1 MGRVLMAV
9 LLLLAAPAA
18 AQTRLIT
25 DLSQSRIEISHRF
38 SGAELL
44 IFGAIQHPRGQTPPK
59 PPGIAVVLR
68 GPAAAITVRK
78 KARVAGI
85 WVNRRSMRFET
96 APGYYAVATTRP
108 INELLDARNAAIYEI
123 GLNHLQLSPATTAA
137 PVQTAEF
144 EDGLLALRQ
153 RQGLFVELPEGV
165 RVTDRILY
173 QARLPIPA
181 EVPAGSYTAQ
191 IFLIDGGE
199 VRATS
204 STEITIDKTGFER
217 SLFVLAHQ
225 HGFLYG
231 LGSVVLALAMGLAAG
246 AIGRR
251 RRA

>member
-1 MGRVLMAV
+1 MRWLLA
-9 LLLLAAPAA
+9 LLLLIGAPAT

-25 DLSQSRIEISHRF
+25 DLSQSQIEISHRF
-38 SGAELL
+38 AGAELL
-44 IFGAIQHPRGQTPPK
+44 IFGAIQHASGRTPAEA
-59 PPGIAVVLR
+59 PGIAVVLR

-96 APGYYAVATTRP
+96 APGYYAVATTQP
-108 INELLDARNAAIYEI
+108 INDLLDARNAAIYEI

-137 PVQTAEF
+137 PAQTAEF
-144 EDGLLALRQ
+144 ERGLIGLRE
-153 RQGLFVELPEGV
+153 RQGLFVEQPAGV

-181 EVPAGSYTAQ
+181 EVPAGTYTAQ
-191 IFLIDGGE
+191 IFLIGDGQ
-199 VRATS
+199 VRAS
-204 STEITIDKTGFER
+204 SATEITIDKTGFER
-217 SLFVLAHQ
+217 TLFVLAHQ

-231 LGSVVLALAMGLAAG
+231 LGSVVLALVMGLTAG